1 MNRQSVDT
9 SNTVPALTRGAGTNG
24 RVGARMAPSQ
34 FSRPQ
39 TLESRDLLAGQPSVL
54 IRHLGEVY
62 RLQTTRQGKLIL
74 TK

>member
-1 MNRQSVDT
+1 MNVKPPIAEA
-9 SNTVPALTRGAGTNG
+9 NGPTRPC
-24 RVGARMAPSQ
+24 APRTLD
-34 FSRPQ
+34 SRELFGDQ
-39 TLESRDLLAGQPSVL
+39 AIVL

>member
-1 MNRQSVDT
+1 MNTRSQTQPPGQLAPPPPSASAGVRTIESQDLLQGQSV
-9 SNTVPALTRGAGTNG
+9 
-24 RVGARMAPSQ
+24 
-34 FSRPQ
+34 
-39 TLESRDLLAGQPSVL
+39 VL